1 MKNNLLAILILVSM
15 SLMTVMFWLTNRH
28 LDNLALNV
36 ANTFKSETK
45 IFGDTTKKT
54 FESPIRIIERSH
66 KDSIV
71 VIPPGSFD
79 TAEVI
84 SRFFKTH
91 FYSWSERDSS
101 ISFTLNDSIG
111 RNRILFRD
119 FSYKILK
126 PTAITTITTVA
137 TPEKAKKISV
147 YIGGKTGFDS
157 LRLSQLQPTFGV
169 GFKDWR
175 LDIGYD
181 ILQKNP
187 TIGVMKKL

>member
-1 MKNNLLAILILVSM
+1 
-15 SLMTVMFWLTNRH
+15 
-28 LDNLALNV
+28 V

-45 IFGDTTKKT
+45 IFGDTTQRT

-71 VIPPGSFD
+71 VIPPASFD

-91 FYSWSERDSS
+91 FYSWTERDSS
-101 ISFTLNDSIG
+101 ITFTLNDSIG
-111 RNRILFRD
+111 RNRILYRD
-119 FSYKILK
+119 FSYKILR
-126 PTAITTITTVA
+126 PTTITTITPVA
-137 TPEKAKKISV
+137 SPEKAKKISL
-147 YIGGKTGFDS
+147 YIGGRTAFDS
-157 LRLSQLQPTFGV
+157 LRLSQLQPTLGV

-175 LDIGYD
+175 LDLGYD
-181 ILQKNP
+181 FLQKSP